1 MWVIMPVVF
10 WAYTNNIQENS
21 MAVFA
26 TASVYLF
33 FCAIKSNSLFKS
45 PCFYLGCGS
54 IFLAT
59 LCKGIPGLFPLGI
72 FFIYWISCRKISF
85 RSSIIYSIIA
95 ASLLLTGGLVLL
107 QNNTA
112 NKALHIWFFD
122 RMMHRIASDPV
133 TQNHFYILKGLLM

>member
-1 MWVIMPVVF
+1 
-10 WAYTNNIQENS
+10 
-21 MAVFA
+21 
-26 TASVYLF
+26 
-33 FCAIKSNSLFKS
+33 
-45 PCFYLGCGS
+45 
-54 IFLAT
+54 
-59 LCKGIPGLFPLGI
+59 
-72 FFIYWISCRKISF
+72 FIYWISCRKISF

-133 TQNHFYILKGLLM
+133 TQNHFYILKGLLMEQLPAIILCVFLLVVFRAKKTQNEFGRENFVFFFLLGCSGSLPLMLTLVQRDFYFTPALPLFAIAW